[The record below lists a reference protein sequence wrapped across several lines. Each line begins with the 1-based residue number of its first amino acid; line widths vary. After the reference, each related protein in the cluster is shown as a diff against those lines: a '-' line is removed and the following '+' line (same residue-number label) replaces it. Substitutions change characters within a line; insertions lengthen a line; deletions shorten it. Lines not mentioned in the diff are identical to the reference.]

1 MFGMG
6 CGMRNDKPFTLSTE
20 QELAISQIQVVD
32 VSGSKTDPQQIR
44 NQSVETVARFHSSPE
59 ADKHRCILKSSDD
72 VYRAVYYNIYPL
84 SGGASRVFSFKLQ
97 LFVRQPIRQPA
108 ITPTRHVSAPLLYSE
123 FVGVSASCFYDF
135 IADPSTRCPFLI
147 TAFTGPGVNLS
158 LRGDSTQAPR
168 RTNID
173 VFLRAA
179 TMFTELSII
188 ISTHYPE
195 ERLACFPS
203 NFNYSC
209 ASRYVSRR
217 SLPRDTFR
225 PLCCALPAKL
235 NKREG
240 GKKGGVRAL
249 SNRDPAA
256 TAASLVTTYLLARTC
271 TFSLNS
277 RTFPKFPTPRRP
289 PSIATSYRSVASG
302 RSHSTQ
308 RNYRLAVFGSAG
320 YSRAVTSRAD
330 KVTSHV
336 CAVSARTALRND

>member
-1 MFGMG
+1 
-6 CGMRNDKPFTLSTE
+6 
-20 QELAISQIQVVD
+20 
-32 VSGSKTDPQQIR
+32 
-44 NQSVETVARFHSSPE
+44 
-59 ADKHRCILKSSDD
+59 
-72 VYRAVYYNIYPL
+72 
-84 SGGASRVFSFKLQ
+84 
-97 LFVRQPIRQPA
+97 
-108 ITPTRHVSAPLLYSE
+108 
-123 FVGVSASCFYDF
+123 
-135 IADPSTRCPFLI
+135 
-147 TAFTGPGVNLS
+147 
-158 LRGDSTQAPR
+158 
-168 RTNID
+168 
-173 VFLRAA
+173 
-179 TMFTELSII
+179 MFTKLSII
-188 ISTHYPE
+188 IPTQYPE

-271 TFSLNS
+271 TFSLYS
-277 RTFPKFPTPRRP
+277 RTFPKFPTPTSVNSDKLQIWWRAVEV
-289 PSIATSYRSVASG
+289 IARSE
-302 RSHSTQ
+302 TL
-308 RNYRLAVFGSAG
+308 RLAVFGSAG
-320 YSRAVTSRAD
+320 LWPGTVVTSRAD